1 MALRINQNEFQFT
14 ESMNIHVQQQG
25 TTRRDSKLTKEEFI
39 DQNVSRTVF
48 LLLEEVRPAITVL
61 VPIAL
66 LSTWSAKGKV
76 HFCIFVSYRPT
87 MDNLLNLSFNN

>member
-1 MALRINQNEFQFT
+1 
-14 ESMNIHVQQQG
+14 MNILVQLQG

-66 LSTWSAKGKV
+66 LSTWSAKAP
-76 HFCIFVSYRPT
+76 HFCISLHHIAQQWTR
-87 MDNLLNLSFNN
+87 NLLKLSFNN